1 LDEFSH
7 IELIFTL
14 CSFFQITKVDK
25 KIFELLY
32 STLGTSYVHTYE
44 FRQKIGLPFG
54 PIFPQTHLITLI
66 GINSKVPVSKLS
78 MSRKRFKQR
87 VNNDDVSDKE
97 KFGEDEA
104 MMPGQR
110 PFCSG
115 AHSS

>member
-1 LDEFSH
+1 
-7 IELIFTL
+7 
-14 CSFFQITKVDK
+14 
-25 KIFELLY
+25 
-32 STLGTSYVHTYE
+32 
-44 FRQKIGLPFG
+44 
-54 PIFPQTHLITLI
+54 
-66 GINSKVPVSKLS
+66 